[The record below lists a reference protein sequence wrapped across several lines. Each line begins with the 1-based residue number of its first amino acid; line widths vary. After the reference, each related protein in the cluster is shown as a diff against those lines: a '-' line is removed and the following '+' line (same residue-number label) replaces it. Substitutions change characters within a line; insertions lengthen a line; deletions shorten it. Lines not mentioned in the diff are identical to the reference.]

1 MAKSSRL
8 FGTDGIRG
16 RANAHPITSEL
27 ALRVAMSA
35 GRHFTR
41 GVHRHK
47 VVIGKDTR
55 RSSYMLENAL
65 TAGFTAMGMDVT
77 MLGPVPTPA
86 VGMLVRSLRADL
98 GVMISA
104 SHNLHHDNGIKL
116 FGPDGFK
123 LSDEVEDIIEAY
135 VAGDLDDYLVPPE
148 RLGAVKRLEDGRAR
162 YIEFAKA
169 TLPRRLRFDDL
180 KIVVDCANGAAY
192 RTAPDMLWELG
203 AEIIPIGVTPNGL
216 NINAECGSTYTKAA
230 QARVIQE
237 GADIGICLDGDA
249 DRVIMID
256 ENGQVI
262 DGDQIMAL
270 ITRSWARDGR
280 LRGGGLVSTIMS
292 NMGLE
297 KCLEGDGLHLKR
309 TKVGDRYVVSEMR
322 ENGYN
327 IGGEQS
333 GHVVMSDFVTTG
345 DGTITA
351 LQVLT
356 ELVQSGQP
364 ASRLC
369 RQFEP
374 YPQRLQNVKF
384 KRGTAPLSQDGVK
397 AAIALGEEQ
406 LGTTGR
412 LVIRE
417 SGTEPVIR
425 VMGEGDDMSLVN
437 TVINSICDEIESP
450 TELTAVA

>member
-1 MAKSSRL
+1 MSNRI

-16 RANAHPITSEL
+16 RANAYPITAEI
-27 ALRVAMSA
+27 ALKVGMAA

-41 GVHRHK
+41 GAHKHR

-65 TAGFTAMGMDVT
+65 AAGFTSMGFAVT
-77 MLGPVPTPA
+77 TLGPVPTPA

-123 LSDEVEDIIEAY
+123 LSDDVEDIIEAY
-135 VAGDLDDYLVPPE
+135 MKADMSEFLADPVEMGKQRRLD
-148 RLGAVKRLEDGRAR
+148 DGRAR

-169 TLPRRLRFDDL
+169 TIPRGMSFEGL
-180 KIVVDCANGAAY
+180 KIVVDCAHGAAY

-203 AEIIPIGVTPNGL
+203 AEIVPLGVAPNGL
-216 NINAECGSTYTKAA
+216 NINDGCGSTNTKLA
-230 QARVIQE
+230 QDTVVAE
-237 GADIGICLDGDA
+237 KADLGICLDGDA
-249 DRVIMID
+249 DRVHIID
-256 ENGQVI
+256 NTGTLV

-270 ITRSWARDGR
+270 ITRSWARQNR
-280 LRGGGLVSTIMS
+280 LRGGGLVTTVMS
-292 NMGLE
+292 NLGLE
-297 KCLEGDGLHLKR
+297 RLLAEDGLTTIR
-309 TKVGDRYVVSEMR
+309 TKVGDRYVVEAMR
-322 ENGYN
+322 AGDYN

-333 GHVVMSDFVTTG
+333 GHVVLSDFVTTG

-351 LQVLT
+351 LQVLS
-356 ELVQSGQP
+356 EIVRSGKQ
-364 ASRLC
+364 AADLC

-374 YPQRLQNVKF
+374 LPQLLQNVRF
-384 KRGTAPLSQDGVK
+384 ERGQKPLETDTVK
-397 AAIALGEEQ
+397 AAIAEGENR
-406 LGTTGR
+406 LNGHGR
-412 LVIRE
+412 LLIRV

-425 VMGEGDDMSLVN
+425 VMGEGEDPEAVKTVVDD
-437 TVINSICDEIESP
+437 ICREIEG
-450 TELTAVA
+450 AVG